1 MSNWDVVKEPQH
13 YKHGT
18 FEVIDEMILVFG
30 PQRAFDFCIMNAWKY
45 RARAQ
50 YKGKLEEDMAKA
62 DTYLVM
68 AKAIADANG
77 SVDLNLIKSQ

>member
-1 MSNWDVVKEPQH
+1 
-13 YKHGT
+13 
-18 FEVIDEMILVFG
+18 MILVFG
-30 PQRAFDFCIMNAWKY
+30 PQIAFDFCIMNAWKY

-68 AKAIADANG
+68 AKNIADANG
-77 SVDLNLIKSQ
+77 SVDLNLIKS